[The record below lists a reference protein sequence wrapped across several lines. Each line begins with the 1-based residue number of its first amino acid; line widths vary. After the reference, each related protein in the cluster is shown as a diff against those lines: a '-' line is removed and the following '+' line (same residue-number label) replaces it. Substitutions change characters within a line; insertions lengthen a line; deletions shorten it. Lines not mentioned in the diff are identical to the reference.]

1 MMCEEANCRITCHYF
16 PVKQGEESIAAI
28 LDKLNQQ
35 GGGLKEDF
43 ESFSRVSVR
52 RLGRLLPDARWVQCT
67 YVMSLTLEVVRWI
80 VGAHSKVQAG
90 HRVSYRLPFMDFKKS
105 RASFSKS
112 SFKRAKAFIDADAGF
127 VPTTSKMDL
136 EPKHPFTLALKSL
149 GSFADT
155 SCVTDKT
162 FKIEMLQNGNVLS
175 ESLLRNHYINWL
187 KEMHESFDEDAV
199 LDEPVMVVL
208 NSEDEQKK
216 LGISQKV
223 FRVSRKMRLG
233 ALKWD
238 ASRKPPLRLKFLKGS
253 ANHSKD
259 LYVTIEYFLSEGI
272 EEEPGGTRIICR
284 KLGEYKC
291 NGSELIIDKDN
302 ASFKIGNSLSFSV
315 DVLSSKK
322 YEEVDENIWKAKL
335 QREKAR
341 ELSKNPSYID
351 ILRGEDA
358 RKLGVNESFPED
370 ATVKAGC
377 KLPNE
382 VIAVVR
388 PQGFVSK
395 TGIGTS
401 KHEQKQLVGELLQMK
416 MEVQYIPCSSLR
428 NGIEYDNEVIYSQI
442 VRGICRNSINGYYV
456 FSTRGSKL
464 EQNFT
469 STGTYI
475 FTFTLV
481 GGKYEVAPV
490 HVNINIVPADKVA
503 RWTLCN
509 HPGDCLK
516 EHPGKDIEN
525 VTVRIGEYLGEDL
538 YIRCY
543 DEFGNGM
550 EYAGQLR
557 EDGFIK
563 EFSIFS
569 KHNKRLA
576 VNTNFDPKKI
586 KLANDGTGCQITKIL
601 FKDGELDDIAPTYKA
616 TLRVFFLD
624 MQSAE
629 MSVTVFPGNPHSV
642 VIEDVMQSNGFF
654 KKGIVIS
661 KLVLKVGEQGHVNLS
676 GLLKLSGIYNSTAKL
691 QVLSELDEVMLIH
704 NFEIQKRTLRI
715 ISEVPVKTSI
725 SSLVDL
731 VVEIVDENGNV
742 DKEMDGGYH
751 FLIADCIPNLTFPLK
766 HGKCVVQGLRSPKK
780 VGAWQIQL
788 SHSYHSEL
796 QAIISVEVGSFS
808 PTQKPA
814 DDEWDM
820 HQLPKDDN
828 VFQIRRVKD
837 HAKDLTK
844 RYEEQGRKAKKLE
857 VEIEKLLQ
865 AKKDLGTRKAILE
878 EELQRLENEKE
889 NLVSDPNANII
900 TESCQAVQIIH
911 TFEDVIREVKCLGN
925 PPGGHAAAT
934 LIEMPAKENYN
945 NGIIGIVALLGS
957 VEDDCLNKICAE
969 FLGPERMGA
978 IVCNNQQ
985 VIYSLEKQLSGIDTD
1000 KMQSSEKNV
1009 YTGRF
1014 RAISLDNCKEVDSVE
1029 VDSNN
1034 QQKLLILNPPRLPSG
1049 KTPRGF
1055 IGYAVNFIHLNV
1067 EQLNI
1072 KIGSHQHGLRETL
1085 FFNLFKYLQVY
1096 NSRQQM
1102 VDAMDAIVTGAVS
1115 LDGGIIWTDNC
1126 FELGSREEPKI
1137 RFANV
1142 PSEERLG
1149 KNLMSPTT
1157 DPVRRIAFLH
1167 DEIYSKELELA
1178 KCKDEF
1184 LSLEMKEEDRQL
1196 KVEQIKISL
1205 LKLYEDLNV

>member
-52 RLGRLLPDARWVQCT
+52 RLGRLLPDARW
-67 YVMSLTLEVVRWI
+67 S
-80 VGAHSKVQAG
+80 
-90 HRVSYRLPFMDFKKS
+90 RLPFMDFKKS

-155 SCVTDKT
+155 SCVTDK
-162 FKIEMLQNGNVLS
+162 I
-175 ESLLRNHYINWL
+175 
-187 KEMHESFDEDAV
+187 
-199 LDEPVMVVL
+199 
-208 NSEDEQKK
+208 
-216 LGISQKV
+216 

-586 KLANDGTGCQITKIL
+586 KLANDGTGCQITIL

-661 KLVLKVGEQGHVNLS
+661 KLVLKALDVCGNAIERGQQIRLELTGLTLQDEQGLIRQVGEQGHVNLS

>member
-52 RLGRLLPDARWVQCT
+52 RLGRLLPDARW
-67 YVMSLTLEVVRWI
+67 S
-80 VGAHSKVQAG
+80 
-90 HRVSYRLPFMDFKKS
+90 RLPFMDFKKS

-416 MEVQYIPCSSLR
+416 MEV
-428 NGIEYDNEVIYSQI
+428 
-442 VRGICRNSINGYYV
+442 
-456 FSTRGSKL
+456 
-464 EQNFT
+464 
-469 STGTYI
+469 
-475 FTFTLV
+475 

-661 KLVLKVGEQGHVNLS
+661 KLVLKALDVCGNAIERGQQIRLELTGLTLQDEQGLIRQVGEQGHVNLS

>member
-52 RLGRLLPDARWVQCT
+52 RLGRLLPDARW
-67 YVMSLTLEVVRWI
+67 S
-80 VGAHSKVQAG
+80 
-90 HRVSYRLPFMDFKKS
+90 RLPFMDFKKS

-155 SCVTDKT
+155 SCVTDK
-162 FKIEMLQNGNVLS
+162 I
-175 ESLLRNHYINWL
+175 
-187 KEMHESFDEDAV
+187 
-199 LDEPVMVVL
+199 
-208 NSEDEQKK
+208 
-216 LGISQKV
+216 